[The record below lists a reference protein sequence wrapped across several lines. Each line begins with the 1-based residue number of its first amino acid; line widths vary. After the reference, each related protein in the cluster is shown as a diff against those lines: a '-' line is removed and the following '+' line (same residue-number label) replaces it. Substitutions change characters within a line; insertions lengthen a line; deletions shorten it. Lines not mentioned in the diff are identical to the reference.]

1 MPPLPSAVDQE
12 TANIIA
18 SLERRQKDLT
28 DFQIPRLRSCT
39 GPLALQQQYAAEVRD
54 DLDVFARQL
63 ESLDVA
69 VEDQRT
75 ERARREL
82 RQVVD
87 DFQATLTRLRK
98 DMRAA
103 VLASKRAIDAQQT
116 SRREELLRSSV
127 VREKQTLNEKATEDA
142 VMKTTNDVTEALQR
156 TLGLMQGE
164 LERSVLSTQLLES
177 STANLKST
185 STTHDVL
192 DSLMT
197 TSKHLITALE
207 KSDWLDRM
215 LIFAGLA
222 FFVLVVL
229 FILKQRL
236 VDRGLRIA
244 LWWTRFVPDFS
255 GDDALLAME
264 KGQESL
270 SASSIASTVAATV
283 ATAAVSVASSVV
295 VTCGTD
301 TPACSDPVPT
311 STILE
316 ALSSVVTDFS
326 RDSSTISAGNNAAAE
341 TTESSHDQEES
352 STSSAGDAAEETTG
366 AHDEL

>member
-1 MPPLPSAVDQE
+1 MPPLPSALDEE
-12 TANIIA
+12 TKNLIA
-18 SLERRQKDLT
+18 SLERRHKDLA
-28 DFQIPRLRSCT
+28 DFQIPRLRNCT
-39 GPLALQQQYAAEVRD
+39 GPLTLQQQYAAELRD
-54 DLDVFARQL
+54 DLDMFARQL
-63 ESLDVA
+63 ETLDVA

-87 DFQATLTRLRK
+87 ELQAVLTRLRK

-103 VLASKRAIDAQQT
+103 VLASKRAIDAQQS

-127 VREKQTLNEKATEDA
+127 VKEKQTLNEKVTEDA
-142 VMKTTNDVTEALQR
+142 VMKATNDVTEALQR

-207 KSDWLDRM
+207 KSDWMDRM

-222 FFVLVVL
+222 FFVIVVL
-229 FILKQRL
+229 FIIKQRL
-236 VDRGLRIA
+236 VDRGLRVA
-244 LWWTRFVPDFS
+244 LFWTRFVPDFS
-255 GDDALLAME
+255 GDEALLAAE
-264 KGQESL
+264 KGEVPASL
-270 SASSIASTVAATV
+270 SLA
-283 ATAAVSVASSVV
+283 ASSVV
-295 VTCGTD
+295 SATVLTVVATASTVLLASSASSLEGEVLGSIT
-301 TPACSDPVPT
+301 SGVPT
-311 STILE
+311 ETVT
-316 ALSSVVTDFS
+316 SVHLDPS
-326 RDSSTISAGNNAAAE
+326 LPEGAY
-341 TTESSHDQEES
+341 TT
-352 STSSAGDAAEETTG
+352 TSSSGAERTG
-366 AHDEL
+366 SGTVPHDEL

>member
-1 MPPLPSAVDQE
+1 MPPLPSALDEE
-12 TANIIA
+12 TANTIA
-18 SLERRQKDLT
+18 SLERRQKDLN
-28 DFQIPRLRSCT
+28 DFQLPRLRSCT

-87 DFQATLTRLRK
+87 EFKATLTRLRK
-98 DMRAA
+98 EMRAA

-127 VREKQTLNEKATEDA
+127 VQEKQTLNEKVTEDA
-142 VMKTTNDVTEALQR
+142 LMKANNDVTEALHR
-156 TLGLMQGE
+156 TIGLMQGE

-192 DSLMT
+192 DSFMT

-215 LIFAGLA
+215 LIFAALI

-244 LWWTRFVPDFS
+244 LWWTRFVPNFS
-255 GDDALLAME
+255 GDEALLAME
-264 KGQESL
+264 KGQVSF

-283 ATAAVSVASSVV
+283 STVAVSLASSV
-295 VTCGTD
+295 TSSSSTD
-301 TPACSDPVPT
+301 IPISSDLGS
-311 STILE
+311 STISE
-316 ALSSVVTDFS
+316 VLSSVVSETSPSEDP
-326 RDSSTISAGNNAAAE
+326 ST
-341 TTESSHDQEES
+341 
-352 STSSAGDAAEETTG
+352 TSSASEAGAPTG
-366 AHDEL
+366 ARDEL

>member
-1 MPPLPSAVDQE
+1 MPPLPSALDE
-12 TANIIA
+12 DSASTIA
-18 SLERRQKDLT
+18 SLERRQKDLL
-28 DFQIPRLRSCT
+28 DFQLPRLRACT
-39 GPLALQQQYAAEVRD
+39 GPLTLQQQYAAEIRD
-54 DLDVFARQL
+54 DLDVFSRQL

-82 RQVVD
+82 RQVVN
-87 DFQATLTRLRK
+87 DFQETLNGLRK
-98 DMRAA
+98 DTRAA
-103 VLASKRAIDAQQT
+103 VLASKRAIDAQHS
-116 SRREELLRSSV
+116 SRRDELLRSSA
-127 VREKQTLNEKATEDA
+127 VRDEQTLNEKVTEDA
-142 VMKTTNDVTEALQR
+142 LMKANNDVTEALQR
-156 TLGLMQGE
+156 TIGLMQGE

-177 STANLKST
+177 STSALKST

-215 LIFAGLA
+215 LIFAGLI

-255 GDDALLAME
+255 GDEALLAME
-264 KGQESL
+264 KGQASL
-270 SASSIASTVAATV
+270 LTASIASTVSTAL
-283 ATAAVSVASSVV
+283 ATASTVASSL
-295 VTCGTD
+295 
-301 TPACSDPVPT
+301 A
-311 STILE
+311 
-316 ALSSVVTDFS
+316 SSAEDLVDGVES
-326 RDSSTISAGNNAAAE
+326 SAVQSHVAADSSI
-341 TTESSHDQEES
+341 TTFDATGSI
-352 STSSAGDAAEETTG
+352 TSSLSAQPTG
-366 AHDEL
+366 EAHDEL